1 MIHDTY
7 SEPVSDPHLV
17 ACLDCDLLQR
27 IPDLEPGAIARCP
40 RCDRELWRRRDDVSH
55 RKLPLL
61 LAAALLYLIAIS
73 SPMLGI
79 SAVGRE
85 SSTTVI
91 GGAERLWDDN
101 REGVAVL
108 VLFTAVV
115 APALQIAFLLAMEL
129 AVQGRKPRRW
139 VGSLLRHTPFT
150 RTWSMIEVMML
161 GVLVA
166 LIKISELARVI
177 PGTAMYALGALI
189 FLLAA
194 IQSSFDPRAI
204 WDRVEWAE
212 SAVRGRSTPLR
223 EQVTP

>member
-1 MIHDTY
+1 MIPDTY
-7 SEPVSDPHLV
+7 SQPVDPDLI

-27 IPDLEPGAIARCP
+27 IPLLEPGASACCP
-40 RCDRELWRRRDDVSH
+40 RCGKELCRSRDDVKH
-55 RKLPLL
+55 RTLPLL
-61 LAAALLYLIAIS
+61 LAAASLYAIAIS

-85 SSTTVI
+85 ASTTVF
-91 GGAERLWDDN
+91 GGAEQLWRDG
-101 REGVAVL
+101 REAVAAL

-115 APALQIAFLLAMEL
+115 APALQIAFVLAMEF
-129 AVQGRKPRRW
+129 AGRRQEPPRW
-139 VGSLLRHTPFT
+139 VRTLLRHHVLTK
-150 RTWSMIEVMML
+150 TWSMIEVMML

-166 LIKISELARVI
+166 LIKISELATVI
-177 PGTAMYALGALI
+177 PGAAMYALGVLI

-212 SAVRGRSTPLR
+212 VRRAGSAVQNEATP
-223 EQVTP
+223 